1 MDHPWFTVNRLW
13 IGHLTLQP
21 QLGISLGKYSSSLW
35 ETSSTIFLKLCP
47 TLPASVRQH
56 QLPFPCWI
64 WTSFICKNYANTET
78 HNQAKSRARKLLYER
93 WKLPFVDHSE
103 GAWLCPLSHST
114 KSLKGTVFFFSYF
127 GDDDPWHIEITCITL
142 NKLLNQR
149 QNWGTKPGFSNFKGQ
164 SFNHYASMSLW
175 LGASSD
181 SALYHS
187 AQIPEWLC
195 SWYLSVDYASLGL
208 WYLLPLIIPL
218 LSTGPHKAGCSS
230 TLHLGHAHPVSGIH
244 LSQPWGWCTPNR
256 LLHKQL
262 PDNFITVLY

>member
-114 KSLKGTVFFFSYF
+114 KSSKGTVFFFSYF
-127 GDDDPWHIEITCITL
+127 GDDDPRHIEITCITL

-164 SFNHYASMSLW
+164 SFNHYVSMSLW

-181 SALYHS
+181 SVHFTTQLRFQNDFAAGTFLWTMLHWVSDTCCHSSSHCWALVPTKL
-187 AQIPEWLC
+187 A
-195 SWYLSVDYASLGL
+195 
-208 WYLLPLIIPL
+208 
-218 LSTGPHKAGCSS
+218 
-230 TLHLGHAHPVSGIH
+230 AHPH
-244 LSQPWGWCTPNR
+244 YT
-256 LLHKQL
+256 
-262 PDNFITVLY
+262 